1 MAPETLHN
9 GSLKGASI
17 NRLACLLRHWTWA
30 DDALGRF
37 ERQLAGG
44 WEDDSDPQADHLFGT
59 YYHWCALLC
68 GLSEAAIEHAAL
80 SGSHLTTLSVDLDA
94 CLPLLRSS
102 RQLLVV
108 IPTARENHP
117 RIMDLLRDAE
127 TLNRLRRIHRALGEA
142 LREEQMTREFG
153 LVTDFER

>member
-1 MAPETLHN
+1 MAQDTFHN
-9 GSLKGASI
+9 GSLTGATI

-37 ERQLAGG
+37 ERQLAAG
-44 WEDDSDPQADHLFGT
+44 WEYDSDPQADHLFGT

-80 SGSHLTTLSVDLDA
+80 SGSDLTTISVDLDA

-117 RIMDLLRDAE
+117 RIVDLLRDGE

-142 LREEQMTREFG
+142 LRQEQMAREFG
-153 LVTDFER
+153 HATHYEQ